1 MIAPLRLSFTVACPA
16 AHAFSTWTAKASSWW
31 PPEHTGSGMPGS
43 QIVFEPHVG
52 GRVFERTA
60 DGNEL
65 EWGEVTVWEP
75 PRRLCYRWHIRAD
88 RADATDVEI
97 LFHELAGNATRVE
110 IEHRGWERLGAQG
123 VPWRDAN
130 QNGWQGVLPA
140 YRLACIAGKPTSD
153 VTHSRSATT
162 T

>member
-1 MIAPLRLSFTVACPA
+1 MIEPLRLSFTVACPA

-43 QIVFEPHVG
+43 LIAFEPRVG

-60 DGNEL
+60 DGKEL

-75 PRRLCYRWHIRAD
+75 PHRLCYRWHIRAD

-97 LFHELAGNATRVE
+97 LFHELPGDATRVE
-110 IEHRGWERLGAQG
+110 IEHRGWERLGARG
-123 VPWRDAN
+123 AVWRDAN
-130 QNGWQGVLPA
+130 HNGWQGVLPA
-140 YRLACIAGKPTSD
+140 YRSACAAGDPTPS
-153 VTHSRSATT
+153 TSARST
-162 T
+162 